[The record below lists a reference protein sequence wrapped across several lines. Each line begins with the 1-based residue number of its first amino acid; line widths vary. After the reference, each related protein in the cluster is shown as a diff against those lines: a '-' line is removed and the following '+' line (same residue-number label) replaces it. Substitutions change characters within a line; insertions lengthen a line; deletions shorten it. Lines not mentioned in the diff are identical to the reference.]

1 MSLRVTGREP
11 GSPHSAD
18 SGEPFRGLI
27 LGTAAGDAIGLPA
40 EGLSRERI
48 DHRWSGPWKH
58 RFVFG
63 RGMVSDDTEHTF
75 FVAQALLAHPS
86 DSAAFQR
93 SLAWKLRLW
102 LLGLPAGVGLA
113 TARAILRLWIG
124 IPPSRSGVRSAGNGP
139 AMRSALLGAFFAEDA
154 NRRREFV
161 AASTRLTHTDPRA
174 ETAAQA
180 VAEAAAW
187 TTRGEK
193 EAATFLSTLRT
204 LGEDQEWPTL
214 CTQLGASLEM
224 QKSTQ
229 EFADSLGLSS
239 GVTGYAYHTVPVALY
254 AFLRHSSDYR
264 SALESVLYCGGDTD
278 STGAITGALAGAAMG
293 AEAIP
298 SEWRE
303 GLVEWPRSV
312 RVMEK
317 VGKRLAEQRAV
328 RDPLGPV
335 RYFWPAIPLRN
346 ALFLAIVL
354 AHGFGRLVPSRR
366 GSHPQSHRYV
376 DCQRGNDLEV
386 IFFWI
391 GPVEFVE
398 ALLDRGNPPRN
409 AT

>member
-1 MSLRVTGREP
+1 MSSRVTDCDP
-11 GSPHSAD
+11 GSPSSAE

-27 LGTAAGDAIGLPA
+27 LGTAVGDALGLPA

-48 DHRWSGPWKH
+48 RRRWSGPWRH

-86 DSAAFQR
+86 DPASFQR

-124 IPPSRSGVRSAGNGP
+124 IPPHRSGVRSAGNGP
-139 AMRSALLGAFFAEDA
+139 AMRSAMLGAFFAE
-154 NRRREFV
+154 NMKNRREFV
-161 AASTRLTHTDPRA
+161 SASSRLTHTDPRA

-180 VAEAAAW
+180 VAEVAAW
-187 TTRGEK
+187 AARREK
-193 EAATFLSTLRT
+193 EISGLLAALRT
-204 LGEDQEWPTL
+204 LGADPEWPTI
-214 CTQLGASLEM
+214 CTQLAASLEA

-229 EFADSLGLSS
+229 EFANSLGLSG
-239 GVTGYAYHTVPVALY
+239 GVTGYAYHSVPVALY
-254 AFLRHSSDYR
+254 AFLRNSNDFR
-264 SALESVLYCGGDTD
+264 SAIESVLNCGGDTD

-312 RVMEK
+312 RVMEN
-317 VGKRLAEQRAV
+317 VGQRLAEQRTV

-346 ALFLAIVL
+346 ALFLTIVL

-366 GSHPQSHRYV
+366 RS
-376 DCQRGNDLEV
+376 
-386 IFFWI
+386 
-391 GPVEFVE
+391 
-398 ALLDRGNPPRN
+398 NP
-409 AT
+409 